1 MPSVTPS
8 APLPTHEPGP
18 ESDLPSDERAERTR
32 ALFAQAADQ
41 PPGARHELYDEIV
54 LLNLPIADALARRYA
69 ARGLALDDLTQVA
82 RLALVRVVP
91 QFRQEFGRDFL
102 TYAVPSI
109 LGALRRHFRDTA
121 WTVRPPRR
129 VQEAQQLLRQV
140 RPDLVQRLGREPTV
154 AEVCA
159 ESGLAVETVVE
170 ALNVDGCFT
179 PASLDRVVGTGDDH
193 DASSLGDFLGAEDPE
208 LDRCEARLLIEPL
221 LAAMDP
227 RDRRVL
233 HLRFVEGM
241 TQREVGEQI
250 GVTQM
255 QVSRILSRVLATMR
269 ARLGELAEPAA

>member
-1 MPSVTPS
+1 MPSVTARPS
-8 APLPTHEPGP
+8 APAQDSVPDSS
-18 ESDLPSDERAERTR
+18 SDVRARRTR
-32 ALFAQAADQ
+32 ELFAQVSERAPQ
-41 PPGARHELYDEIV
+41 ARQDLYDELV
-54 LLNLPIADALARRYA
+54 LLNLPVADALARRYA
-69 ARGLALDDLTQVA
+69 SRGLALDDLTQVA

-91 QFRQEFGRDFL
+91 QFRPEFGRDFL

-129 VQEAQQLLRQV
+129 IQEAQQLMRQL

-159 ESGLAVETVVE
+159 ESGLDEETVLE
-170 ALNVDGCFT
+170 ALSVDGCFT
-179 PASLDRVVGTGDDH
+179 PASLDRVVGPGDDL
-193 DASSLGDFLGAEDPE
+193 DASPLGDFLGAEDPDLE
-208 LDRCEARLLIEPL
+208 RCEARVLIEPL
-221 LAAMDP
+221 LHDLDP

-233 HLRFVEGM
+233 QLRFVEGL

-255 QVSRILSRVLATMR
+255 QVSRILTRVLAGLR
-269 ARLGELAEPAA
+269 ERLGELVEPAA